1 MNFEPCAPGSQPLSS
16 QQGWLLTAANS
27 GADHDSQLAGPDP
40 TEDRTS
46 DEGEQ
51 RNGDAAEGENV
62 NGVRNAKAATPTP
75 RDGRDGVVAD
85 YASYTLRPRADTT
98 LCLDWSDPTQ
108 MRTQPCA
115 GAAAAAA
122 AAAVAA
128 AAGRTTTLGGTEDAV
143 ATAQTNQTWN
153 ISSADLKGQSGSFVR
168 AAGLSGISLA
178 YESQ

>member
-16 QQGWLLTAANS
+16 QQGWLLTATNS
-27 GADHDSQLAGPDP
+27 GADHDSQLVGLDP
-40 TEDRTS
+40 TEYRTS

-75 RDGRDGVVAD
+75 RNGRDGVVAG

-108 MRTQPCA
+108 MPTQPCA
-115 GAAAAAA
+115 GAS

-128 AAGRTTTLGGTEDAV
+128 AAGRTTTLAGGGTEDAV

-153 ISSADLKGQSGSFVR
+153 ISSAGLRGQSGSFVR